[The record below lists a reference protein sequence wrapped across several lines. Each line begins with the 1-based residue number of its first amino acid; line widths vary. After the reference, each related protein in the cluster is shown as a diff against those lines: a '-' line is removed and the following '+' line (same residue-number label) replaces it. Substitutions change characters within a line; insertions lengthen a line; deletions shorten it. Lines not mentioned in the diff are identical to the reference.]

1 MEYAEPYHLH
11 QFGVVYEMNL
21 DLVTY
26 RRAVYNL
33 LEWVSQIGG
42 LSSALISGYL
52 IVFKVLMYK
61 AIEFHLVER
70 VYKRSELKELVG
82 EK

>member
-1 MEYAEPYHLH
+1 
-11 QFGVVYEMNL
+11 MNL
-21 DLVTY
+21 DLITY

-42 LSSALISGYL
+42 LSSALINVYF

-61 AIEFHLVER
+61 AIEFHLVEQVFR
-70 VYKRSELKELVG
+70 RSELKELSG
-82 EK
+82 EKEQDTDGFEDE